1 MEVLM
6 KRIAL
11 TAAALS
17 FALAAP
23 ALAAPN
29 AATPAMQRDA
39 GMAAMSQIPAAPQAS
54 RMTAALNALEAN
66 GYGDFSNFKPDGSNF
81 SATVTRNGKQA
92 TVVVDPDT
100 GQVTR
105 QS

>member
-1 MEVLM
+1 M
-6 KRIAL
+6 KRIAF

-29 AATPAMQRDA
+29 AAPAMRHHA
-39 GMAAMSQIPAAPQAS
+39 GMAAMTQNPASHGAQ

-66 GYGDFSNFKPDGSNF
+66 GYGDFSNFKADGANF
-81 SATVTRNGKQA
+81 SATVTRNGKQ
-92 TVVVDPDT
+92 TVVVVDPDT